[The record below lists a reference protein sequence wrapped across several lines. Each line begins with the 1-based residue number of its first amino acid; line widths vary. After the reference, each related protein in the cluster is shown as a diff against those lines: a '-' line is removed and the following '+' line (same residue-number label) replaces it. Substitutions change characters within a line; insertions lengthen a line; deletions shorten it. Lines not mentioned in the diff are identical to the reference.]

1 MLTDRRSVVVAIAA
15 AAVCAGCFSSA
26 GAVRDVA
33 SDVRARTG
41 VQVRVE
47 DRAPARS
54 ATLEQLAER
63 RLRRPLDAEGAV
75 EVALAQ
81 SPRLQGELE
90 SLDVALADLLQAS
103 LVENPSVDFDV
114 HFFTDTDQVADLGG
128 SFMVDLADVIRM
140 PIRRSVADA
149 ELASARAAAAGAVMD
164 LAYEARIAF
173 YRHQADLQLVG
184 LYQQVVETLRASY
197 EAAQALREA
206 GNIIELDVTQQRALY
221 EESRI
226 ALVQAELAALMSRE
240 RLHVVMGLSG
250 EATSWALEGRLAEPI
265 DDDPELEE
273 IEPLAVERS
282 LELLEQRNRI
292 EAHAR
297 RVGLARTAGLIPE
310 IRAGI
315 AVEREE
321 GLWRA
326 GPTVEIEL
334 PLFDQGQGRVAR
346 SSAQL
351 RMAQHGYVDTAVRVR
366 SAVRRARASYL
377 NAQRRAR
384 FYRSTLLPVR
394 QQALEQSLVRYNA
407 MALGVFEL
415 LQARRALIDTGRDY
429 VESLYDYW
437 AARAALE
444 QILAG
449 RLVMDMGSVTIPSMS
464 AGDGGGGH

>member
-1 MLTDRRSVVVAIAA
+1 MNELRAWGMALGVTLS
-15 AAVCAGCFSSA
+15 AGCFSSA
-26 GAVRDVA
+26 GAVRDVG

-41 VQVRVE
+41 APIDVE
-47 DRAPARS
+47 DRAPARDG
-54 ATLEQLAER
+54 TLQQIAER
-63 RLRRPLDAEGAV
+63 RLRRPLDAAGAV

-103 LVENPSVDFDV
+103 LVENPTVGLDA
-114 HFFTDTDQVADLGG
+114 HFFVDTNQVADLAG
-128 SFMVDLADVIRM
+128 SFVVDLADVIRM

-149 ELASARAAAAGAVMD
+149 DLASARAAAAGAVMD

-173 YRHQADLQLVG
+173 YRHQADLQLVE

-197 EAAQALREA
+197 EAARALREA

-221 EESRI
+221 EESRV

-250 EATSWALEGRLAEPI
+250 EATDWTLEGRLTEPM
-265 DDDPELEE
+265 DDDPELED
-273 IEPLAVERS
+273 IEPLAIERS
-282 LELLEQRNRI
+282 LELLEQRHRI

-297 RVGLARTAGLIPE
+297 RVGLARTTGLIPE
-310 IRAGI
+310 IRAGVV
-315 AVEREE
+315 VEREE

-326 GPTVEIEL
+326 GPTVEVQL
-334 PLFDQGQGRVAR
+334 PLFDQGQGRVER

-351 RMAQHGYVDTAVRVR
+351 RMAQHAYVDTAIRVR
-366 SAVRRARASYL
+366 SAVRRARARYL
-377 NAQRRAR
+377 NAERRAR

-407 MALGVFEL
+407 MALGVFQL

-449 RLVMDMGSVTIPSMS
+449 RLVMGMDAVSIPTMS
-464 AGDGGGGH
+464 ERDGGGGH